1 MRRTS
6 FADERCSI
14 ARALDLIGEWWTL
27 LIVREAFLG
36 CQRFGEFEAR
46 LGIAPNVLNQRLKRL
61 VEGGVLQV
69 AATSQSGK
77 ALAYRLTDKGR
88 DLHPVIVA
96 LAQWGDRHAAAPDGP
111 PIQLVERDTGVPI
124 APMAARSAVT
134 DRPLRPRDVAVVA
147 GPGATDS
154 DHARLADLRA
164 QEAAQG
170 RLPPASPAGSAAAPR
185 TPSRK
190 PARHP

>member
-6 FADERCSI
+6 FADMNCSI

-46 LGIAPNVLNQRLKRL
+46 LGIAPNVLSQRLGRL
-61 VEGGVLQV
+61 VEGGILQV
-69 AATSQSGK
+69 ASTSQSGK

-96 LAQWGDRHAAAPDGP
+96 LLP
-111 PIQLVERDTGVPI
+111 
-124 APMAARSAVT
+124 AV
-134 DRPLRPRDVAVVA
+134 
-147 GPGATDS
+147 GAS
-154 DHARLADLRA
+154 
-164 QEAAQG
+164 
-170 RLPPASPAGSAAAPR
+170 
-185 TPSRK
+185 
-190 PARHP
+190 

>member
-6 FADERCSI
+6 FADMNCSI

-46 LGIAPNVLNQRLKRL
+46 LGIAPNVLRQRLGRL
-61 VEGGVLQV
+61 VEGGILQV
-69 AATSQSGK
+69 TATSQSGK

-96 LAQWGDRHAAAPDGP
+96 LAQWGDQHAAAPEGP
-111 PIQLVERDTGVPI
+111 PIRLVERATGVPI
-124 APMAARSAVT
+124 ARLTTRSALD

-147 GPGATDS
+147 GPGATDA
-154 DHARLADLRA
+154 DRARLADLRA
-164 QEAAQG
+164 QETAQG
-170 RLPPASPAGSAAAPR
+170 RPLPVDPAQSA
-185 TPSRK
+185 
-190 PARHP
+190 

>member
-36 CQRFGEFEAR
+36 CQRFGEFESR
-46 LGIAPNVLNQRLKRL
+46 LGIAPNVLSQRLNRL

-124 APMAARSAVT
+124 APMAARSAKT

-154 DHARLADLRA
+154 DLARLADLRA

-170 RLPPASPAGSAAAPR
+170 RPPPASPAGSAAAHR

-190 PARHP
+190 PTRHP

>member
-6 FADERCSI
+6 FADMNCSI

-46 LGIAPNVLNQRLKRL
+46 LGIAPNVLSQRLSRL
-61 VEGGVLQV
+61 VEGGILQV
-69 AATSQSGK
+69 TATSQSGK

-96 LAQWGDRHAAAPDGP
+96 LAQWGDRHAAAPGGP
-111 PIQLVERDTGVPI
+111 PIQLVERATGMPI
-124 APMAARSAVT
+124 APLTARSAVT
-134 DRPLRPRDVAVVA
+134 DQPLRPRDVAVVA
-147 GPGATDS
+147 GPGAS
-154 DHARLADLRA
+154 DADRARLSDLRA
-164 QEAAQG
+164 QEQAQG
-170 RLPPASPAGSAAAPR
+170 RPMPAEPAPDACQGNR
-185 TPSRK
+185 R
-190 PARHP
+190 